1 MKFKFNNKFYIFE
14 FKPFPTIC
22 FLLVLIILISL
33 SAWQFK
39 RLSWKNALI
48 DYRISQFEAQPV
60 ELKEIPEPSNN
71 QFKKI
76 LVNGVILDDYEFFM
90 PALSKNGNNG
100 YHILVPLMIS
110 DQKYII
116 YDRGWIPL
124 EKKEKNKR
132 TNELL
137 NLKKKYTAVIRIPGR
152 KGYFQPENDPE
163 KNFWF
168 FVEPSLMEKKVNLP
182 LEKSFYLEAV
192 ESGSDGLPIGG
203 QTRIYL
209 RNNHLQYALTW
220 LMLAVSLV
228 GVFFFRNLKKK

>member
-1 MKFKFNNKFYIFE
+1 MIG
-14 FKPFPTIC
+14 
-22 FLLVLIILISL
+22 
-33 SAWQFK
+33 A
-39 RLSWKNALI
+39 
-48 DYRISQFEAQPV
+48 
-60 ELKEIPEPSNN
+60 
-71 QFKKI
+71 
-76 LVNGVILDDYEFFM
+76 
-90 PALSKNGNNG
+90 G
-100 YHILVPLMIS
+100 YHLKKRKKTKGLMN
-110 DQKYII
+110 Y
-116 YDRGWIPL
+116 L
-124 EKKEKNKR
+124 
-132 TNELL
+132 TL
-137 NLKKKYTAVIRIPGR
+137 KKYTAVIRIPGR

-228 GVFFFRNLKKK
+228 GVFFLEI

>member
-1 MKFKFNNKFYIFE
+1 MKFKFNNKLYLFE
-14 FKPFPTIC
+14 LKLFPTIC
-22 FLLVLIILISL
+22 FILALSILLSL

-48 DYRISQFEAQPV
+48 DYRVSQFEGEPV
-60 ELKEIPEPSNN
+60 KLEEVVDPSKNE
-71 QFKKI
+71 FKKI
-76 LVNGVILDDYEFFM
+76 LVNGTIKDDYEFFM

-100 YHILVPLMIS
+100 YHILVPLMLS
-110 DQKYII
+110 EKKYII

-124 EKKEKNKR
+124 EKREKNKR
-132 TNELL
+132 TNESL
-137 NLKKKYTAVIRIPGR
+137 NLTKEYIAVIRIPGR
-152 KGYFQPENDPE
+152 KGYFQPKNDSE

-182 LEKSFYLEAV
+182 LEKNFYLEAV
-192 ESGSDGLPIGG
+192 ESGSGGFPIGG

-220 LMLAVSLV
+220 LMLAASLV

>member
-14 FKPFPTIC
+14 FKLFPTIC
-22 FLLVLIILISL
+22 FVLALTILISL
-33 SAWQFK
+33 SGWQFK

-48 DYRISQFEAQPV
+48 DYRISQFEAEPV
-60 ELKEIPEPSNN
+60 ELKEVLEPSNN
-71 QFKKI
+71 EFKKI
-76 LVNGVILDDYEFFM
+76 LVDGAILDDYEFFM

-124 EKKEKNKR
+124 EKKDKNKR

-137 NLKKKYTAVIRIPGR
+137 NLKKKFKAVIRIPGR
-152 KGYFQPENDPE
+152 KGYFQPENDPDN
-163 KNFWF
+163 NFWF

-192 ESGSDGLPIGG
+192 ESGSGGFPIGG

-220 LMLAVSLV
+220 LMLAASLI
-228 GVFFFRNLKKK
+228 GVFFFRNIKKK